1 MIEPEYETMSDI
13 RMLNT
18 TRLRT
23 PLLALMAAFALA
35 ACGQEDA
42 RADMNALPP
51 SVTEAA
57 EETTAAPVDTIDL
70 RTIGY
75 ARGSDDA
82 PLTVIEFSDFGC
94 PFCASFSTR
103 TYPDLHEEYVA
114 TGKVRWV
121 FVPFVMGT
129 FPNGELAARTA
140 ECAAEQ
146 DRFWEMKEQLY
157 AGQDTWKS
165 ASRRQAPRVFTGF
178 ADDAGLEPEAFSA
191 CFADNPVAGRIA
203 VHNRAADAMRIRATP
218 SFLVNGR
225 LVEGALPIAQFRM
238 ALDRMV
244 EDTRE

>member
-1 MIEPEYETMSDI
+1 MM
-13 RMLNT
+13 NT
-18 TRLRT
+18 TRLRI
-23 PLLALMAAFALA
+23 PLLALVAALALA

-51 SVTEAA
+51 SVMEASEA
-57 EETTAAPVDTIDL
+57 QPAPADTIDL

-75 ARGSDDA
+75 ARGSADA
-82 PLTVIEFSDFGC
+82 PVTVIEFSDFGC

-114 TGKVRWV
+114 TGQVRWV

-140 ECAAEQ
+140 ECAADQ
-146 DRFWEMKEQLY
+146 DRFWEMKERLY
-157 AGQDTWKS
+157 AGQDDWKS
-165 ASRRQAPRVFTGF
+165 ASRRQAPRVFAGF
-178 ADDAGLEPEAFSA
+178 ADDVGLDGDAFAA

-218 SFLVNGR
+218 SFLVNGQ
-225 LVEGALPIAQFRM
+225 LLEGALPITQFRM

-244 EDTRE
+244 DEASE

>member
-1 MIEPEYETMSDI
+1 MSDF
-13 RMLNT
+13 RTLNT

-23 PLLALMAAFALA
+23 PLLALVAALALA

-51 SVTEAA
+51 SVMEGA
-57 EETTAAPVDTIDL
+57 EPMQAAPGDTIDL

-75 ARGSDDA
+75 ARGSEDA
-82 PLTVIEFSDFGC
+82 PVTVIEFSDFGC
-94 PFCASFSTR
+94 PFCASFSSR
-103 TYPDLHEEYVA
+103 TYPELHEEYVA
-114 TGKVRWV
+114 TGQVRWV

-157 AGQDTWKS
+157 AGQDAWKS

-238 ALDRMV
+238 ALDRML